1 VLLNLPGSPDYNP
14 FLPWSSLHT
23 KSDQLAGTT
32 KRYVNDIRSVGHSE
46 NHCWAVTHRV
56 ASYFSYLG
64 LQIAL
69 RKMRPPTPLP
79 GPWAGTIAFN
89 CPAGVGV
96 TCPEAKWIKAKAL
109 RADLQAELQ
118 AGSLLQRKPLES
130 MRGFF
135 IHLMRTYPI
144 ITPYLKGMHLTLDGW
159 RPNRDEELW
168 KLPPGTWDD
177 MPCGDPSANPPAEL
191 TPAPRLTYVLL
202 RHLQLELLDVRDT
215 W

>member
-1 VLLNLPGSPDYNP
+1 
-14 FLPWSSLHT
+14 
-23 KSDQLAGTT
+23 
-32 KRYVNDIRSVGHSE
+32 
-46 NHCWAVTHRV
+46 
-56 ASYFSYLG
+56 
-64 LQIAL
+64 
-69 RKMRPPTPLP
+69 MRPPTPLP

-109 RADLQAELQ
+109 LADLQAELQ

-191 TPAPRLTYVLL
+191 TPAPRLTYLLL